1 MAMVN
6 GRLGSMLAT
15 ATLAIFANASSNT
28 SDSPALNVALYGRQP
43 KHGKKASKKQLR
55 IGKQHRL
62 KGLRP

>member
-43 KHGKKASKKQLR
+43 KHGKKASKKLR
-55 IGKQHRL
+55 VGKQHRL